1 MTNSTTPNR
10 DGAGLDPGAGRRCL
24 YVIGMHRSGTS
35 AVTGLLTGLG
45 LHGPSDED
53 LIPASQWNERG
64 NNESA
69 SLTRF
74 NERLLRTLGGS
85 WAAPPVLAEGWDED
99 LSVDE
104 ERLQAGPLVTA
115 TFTSHP
121 FVWKDPRNCLLLP
134 FWRSVIVPPDAA
146 IFVYR
151 HPREVAES
159 IRARD
164 GFTLT
169 HGLALWERY
178 VRSAASNLNGIPT
191 LLVRFDRVLEDHS
204 AWCREMIEFLDAVG
218 IHTEPGAFD
227 RATEGLDRQ
236 LRHQRSAPLPD
247 TGLNRT
253 QYEIVEQLDQL
264 QGAMLPW
271 CVPDLGEEP
280 GWVEDVLTIRR
291 NFETIRLEQRRSGAR
306 WGRARRWIEEFERR
320 SRPAR

>member
-1 MTNSTTPNR
+1 
-10 DGAGLDPGAGRRCL
+10 
-24 YVIGMHRSGTS
+24 VIGMHRSGTS
-35 AVTGLLTGLG
+35 AVTGLLAGLG

-53 LIPASQWNERG
+53 LIPASRWNERG

-69 SLTRF
+69 SLTQF
-74 NERLLRTLGGS
+74 NKQLLRTLGGS

-99 LSVDE
+99 HALDA
-104 ERLQAGPLVTA
+104 ERLRAAPLVAA

-134 FWRSVIVPPDAA
+134 FWRSVIDPPDAA

-151 HPREVAES
+151 HPVEVAES
-159 IRARD
+159 IQARN

-178 VRSAASNLNGIPT
+178 VRSAASNLDGIPT
-191 LLVRFDRVLEDHS
+191 LLVRFDRVLEDQA
-204 AWCREMIEFLDAVG
+204 AWCREMIDFLDTVG
-218 IHTEPGAFD
+218 IETEPGSFD

-247 TGLNRT
+247 DGLNLT
-253 QYEIVEQLDQL
+253 QYEIVGQLDQL
-264 QGAMLPW
+264 QGAHLPW
-271 CVPDLGEEP
+271 CVPDLGDEP

-291 NFETIRLEQRRSGAR
+291 GFETIRLQQRRARAR
-306 WGRARRWIEEFERR
+306 WGRARRWIDGLERR
-320 SRPAR
+320 YRPDRGGSAR